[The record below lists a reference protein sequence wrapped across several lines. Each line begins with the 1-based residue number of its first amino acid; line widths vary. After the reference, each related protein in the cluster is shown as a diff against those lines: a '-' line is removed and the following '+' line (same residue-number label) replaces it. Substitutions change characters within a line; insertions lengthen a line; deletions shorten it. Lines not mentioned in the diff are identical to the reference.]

1 MLWIILLKTV
11 SAIILRDSRSGLFL
25 GQSSDRIVMT
35 PYPVESLD
43 ISIQNTEPTTV
54 STILSLGTKAL
65 SVVKGSHK
73 LDIVDMQRND
83 KTQFFKLVL
92 VDRDKFVL
100 QHNDLCV
107 GYSNFFANTL
117 PGIEGTSER
126 GERGDSFPKV
136 EMVDCGDTKNV
147 LTFLK
152 SERIDG
158 EIRTRKMVSYV
169 EPLDDIHHV
178 MDPHEIDPHHGIHH
192 PINHPIHNPINPY
205 HHGMVESIDVKKYHQ
220 DVIKPEETG
229 FLRGVSGRVNHLF

>member
-1 MLWIILLKTV
+1 MFWITLLNSV
-11 SAIILRDSRSGLFL
+11 CAIILRDSRSGLFL

-35 PYPVESLD
+35 PYPVESMD
-43 ISIQNTEPTTV
+43 ISIQNTDPPTV

-65 SVVKGSHK
+65 SVIKNSHK
-73 LDIVDMQRND
+73 IDIVDMQRND
-83 KTQFFKLVL
+83 KTQFFKIVL
-92 VDRDKFVL
+92 VDRDKFIL

-126 GERGDSFPKV
+126 NIERGDSFPKV
-136 EMVDCGDTKNV
+136 EMVDCGDNKNV
-147 LTFLK
+147 ITFLK

-169 EPLDDIHHV
+169 EPIET
-178 MDPHEIDPHHGIHH
+178 M
-192 PINHPIHNPINPY
+192 NPY
-205 HHGMVESIDVKKYHQ
+205 HLPLIPHHGMVESIDVKKYHQ

-229 FLRGVSGRVNHLF
+229 FLMGVPGRVNHLY